1 MISRDYY
8 LLSTKYQCFTRG
20 FGLSNESVSKVLYIY
35 IYLSKT
41 QIQKLKKCDVQ
52 KKKLWLLISRPKKK
66 GLCKLLQPDSVM

>member
-20 FGLSNESVSKVLYIY
+20 FGLSNESVSKVFLY

-52 KKKLWLLISRPKKK
+52 KKSSGCWFQGQKKK

>member
-20 FGLSNESVSKVLYIY
+20 FGLSNESVSKVFYIY

-41 QIQKLKKCDVQ
+41 QIQKFKKCDVQ
-52 KKKLWLLISRPKKK
+52 KKKALAVDFKAKKK
-66 GLCKLLQPDSVM
+66 DFASCYNLIL

>member
-20 FGLSNESVSKVLYIY
+20 FGLSNVKSFLY

-66 GLCKLLQPDSVM
+66 DFASCYNLIL

>member
-1 MISRDYY
+1 M
-8 LLSTKYQCFTRG
+8 
-20 FGLSNESVSKVLYIY
+20 SKVFLY

-52 KKKLWLLISRPKKK
+52 KKALAVDFKAKKK